1 MEAKRNRIGIGLQEQ
16 VLSYIVSRAEDVD
29 RSDIVSELK
38 ISNGAVVEKINRTFN
53 TTDITELISLVV

>member
-1 MEAKRNRIGIGLQEQ
+1 MEANWNRIGIGLQEQ

-38 ISNGAVVEKINRTFN
+38 ISTGAVVEKINRTFN
-53 TTDITELISLVV
+53 TTDITELKKLIA

>member
-1 MEAKRNRIGIGLQEQ
+1 MEANWNRIGIGLQEQ

-38 ISNGAVVEKINRTFN
+38 ISTGVVVDKINRTFN
-53 TTDITELISLVV
+53 TTDITELKKLIA